1 MNDTA
6 TTDAERFTPMTSKMI
21 FINLPVTDL
30 DRSKGFYQALGWKV
44 NEDFTDQNAACI
56 VVDDNICLMLLTRD
70 FFSTFSKRPI
80 ADTSGAVAAA
90 YALSLGSAEE
100 VDALADAAVAAGATE
115 EVNED
120 KRAEEAQVGMHGRT
134 FIDPDGHQWE
144 PFYMNYP
151 GA

>member
-1 MNDTA
+1 MS
-6 TTDAERFTPMTSKMI
+6 SKMI
-21 FINLPVTDL
+21 FINLPVADL
-30 DRSKGFYQALGWKV
+30 DRSKGFYEALGWKV

-56 VVDDNICLMLLTRD
+56 VVDDNICLMLLTKD
-70 FFSTFSKRPI
+70 FFTTFSKRPI
-80 ADTSGAVAAA
+80 ADTGSQVAAA

-100 VDALADAAVAAGATE
+100 VDALTDAAVAAGARE
-115 EVNED
+115 EVNDD

-144 PFYMNYP
+144 PFFMNYP